1 VVQWFTKTH
10 SNGLWQSIMEQLINS
25 FRSWLEILNYSP
37 SAIKSRPRL
46 LQEFFEWQAHQNT
59 DGITPESINV
69 WFKYLS
75 DRSLSLHSLKTYRNA
90 LVLYSNFLRETQ
102 QETFDVP
109 SIKGKDSGI
118 PEILTL
124 NEIERLYKGTEE
136 YPDPGIKDNGLLAMR
151 ERVLLGVF
159 YGCGV
164 RANEGVH
171 IQTEDVLLQRN
182 LLYIRKGK
190 GYKERYVPVATKVKR
205 DIENYLTYARPVL
218 LRKRKHNALFCGWSG
233 SPMKKSALYERLQI
247 LKDIARIDKAVGLH
261 TLRHSIATH
270 LLQSGMKL
278 EQIARFLGHSSLES
292 TQLYTHIAHEEN
304 SKT

>member
-1 VVQWFTKTH
+1 
-10 SNGLWQSIMEQLINS
+10 MEQIINT
-25 FRSWLEILNYSP
+25 FKNWLETLNYSP

-46 LQEFFEWQAHQNT
+46 LQEFLEWQQQRNVER
-59 DGITPESINV
+59 ITAGLINQ
-69 WFKYLS
+69 WFTYLS
-75 DRSLSLHSLKTYRNA
+75 QRSLSLHSLKTYRNA
-90 LVLYSNFLRETQ
+90 LVLYSTYLREMK
-102 QETFDVP
+102 QESFDVP
-109 SIKGKDSGI
+109 LSIKGKDSGTL
-118 PEILTL
+118 EILTL
-124 NEIERLYKGTEE
+124 KEMESLYKATEE

-164 RANEGVH
+164 RLNEGVH
-171 IQTEDVLLQRN
+171 LHTEDVLLQRS

-218 LRKRKHNALFCGWSG
+218 LRKRKHNALFCGWYG
-233 SPMKKSALYERLQI
+233 SPMKKNALYERLQI
-247 LKDIARIDKAVGLH
+247 LKDIARIDKPVGLH

-292 TQLYTHIAHEEN
+292 TQIYTHIAHE
-304 SKT
+304 TAAT